1 MMTMGAGL
9 FTALQYETM
18 QKTQGGELA
27 AFLQKLGIA
36 MPDFAAEDAYDA
48 SRSLNDQIVSKLC
61 GRLHAKTLRKGC
73 EQLLSVA
80 NIPAPRSDTHE
91 KLFARVVEHRGDIL
105 DACKKKRPQPKNPS
119 RTEQTSRTTKRPQL
133 AAGDGA
139 GQGTSIAQKPV
150 LAGVGAA
157 VIVGGIAAVAGASAG
172 VVATVGC
179 VAGVAS
185 GAAANHLKQTAAA
198 ASRSARR
205 FAKKSSICTDQMPPA
220 ASESSPDLP
229 FSWDNTRLDEL
240 AETLDLL
247 TALSSL
253 AAASHRA

>member
-1 MMTMGAGL
+1 MAEGL
-9 FTALQYETM
+9 FAAQQYATL
-18 QKTQGGELA
+18 QKTHGAELA
-27 AFLQKLGIA
+27 SFLKKFGID
-36 MPDFAAEDAYDA
+36 MPDFLVGDREM
-48 SRSLNDQIVSKLC
+48 RGKEVNDELVPKLC
-61 GRLHAKTLRKGC
+61 ERLHAKSLWEGC
-73 EQLLSVA
+73 TRLLAIAS
-80 NIPAPRSDTHE
+80 IPATMADTQE
-91 KLFARVVEHRGDIL
+91 KLFTRIAEHRGDIL
-105 DACKKKRPQPKNPS
+105 AACKAMPPQSRQSSPAGEVSRMTQRPQTAEG
-119 RTEQTSRTTKRPQL
+119 RTEGTALSIFQRPAL
-133 AAGDGA
+133 AAA
-139 GQGTSIAQKPV
+139 
-150 LAGVGAA
+150 GAA
-157 VIVGGIAAVAGASAG
+157 VVVGGIAAVAGASAG

-185 GAAANHLKQTAAA
+185 GAAANHLKQTAAV

-247 TALSSL
+247 TTLSSL